1 MKSKEDIEQT
11 ASSITQNDHTM
22 WKRVL
27 LCRFTTTR
35 WMAVNAVAVCGRK
48 MGKAEMKRA
57 RKTEQNNKCRNKNEK
72 HLCAKFFSSPVWS
85 TSAVMCKTA
94 MLVSE
99 HEYEH
104 EHDREENT
112 EPLVKCIPFINY
124 MHSTKPLF
132 DLTVYTWLFTLST
145 LSSSLSLSL
154 RHIFFCLQLNN
165 FPNKR
170 I

>member
-1 MKSKEDIEQT
+1 
-11 ASSITQNDHTM
+11 
-22 WKRVL
+22 
-27 LCRFTTTR
+27 
-35 WMAVNAVAVCGRK
+35 MAVNAVAVCGRK

-72 HLCAKFFSSPVWS
+72 HFCVQSFFSPVWS
-85 TSAVMCKTA
+85 NSAVMCKTE
-94 MLVSE
+94 MLASE
-99 HEYEH
+99 HEY

-145 LSSSLSLSL
+145 LYPSLSLSPA
-154 RHIFFCLQLNN
+154 HFFLLAIEQFSQQTHLIC
-165 FPNKR
+165 F
-170 I
+170 